1 VVQTVMFEWSE
12 DYSMKIPSIDAQH
25 KKLVAMLNDLYAGMM
40 TNASR
45 EAASATL
52 AGLTEYTLTHFA
64 YEEKLFREYGF
75 PHTEAHEK
83 EHQALVQAVVEFKA
97 RFDAGEASIN
107 MELMNF
113 LKDWLI
119 KHILGSDKRYS
130 KFLRERGV
138 K

>member
-1 VVQTVMFEWSE
+1 MVQTVMFEWSD

-25 KKLVAMLNDLYAGMM
+25 KKLVQMLNDLYAGMM

-45 EAASATL
+45 ETVAATL
-52 AGLTEYTLTHFA
+52 SGLTEYTVTHFA
-64 YEEKLFREYGF
+64 YEEKLFAEHDYA
-75 PHTEAHEK
+75 HTEAHIK
-83 EHQALVQAVVEFKA
+83 EHRALVDAVVAFKTK
-97 RFDAGEASIN
+97 FDAGEASIN

-130 KFLRERGV
+130 KYLRDRGV

>member
-1 VVQTVMFEWSE
+1 MVTTVMFEWSD
-12 DYSMKIPSIDAQH
+12 DYSMKIDSIDSQH
-25 KKLVAMLNDLYAGMM
+25 KKLVDMLNDLYAGMM

-45 EAASATL
+45 EAASETL
-52 AGLTEYTLTHFA
+52 RGLTDYTLTHFA
-64 YEEKLFREYGF
+64 FEENLFREYGYE
-75 PHTEAHEK
+75 HAAAHQK
-83 EHQALVQAVVEFKA
+83 EHRALIQAVVEFKGK
-97 RFDAGEASIN
+97 FDAGEASIN

-130 KFLRERGV
+130 KYLRERGV

>member
-1 VVQTVMFEWSE
+1 MVQTVMFEWSE

-40 TNASR
+40 SNASR

-52 AGLTEYTLTHFA
+52 EGLTEYTLTHFA
-64 YEEKLFREYGF
+64 YEEELFRQYGYE
-75 PHTEAHEK
+75 HSEQHEK
-83 EHQALVQAVVEFKA
+83 EHRALVEAVVAFKQK
-97 RFDAGEASIN
+97 FDAGEASIN

-130 KFLRERGV
+130 RFLRDQGV